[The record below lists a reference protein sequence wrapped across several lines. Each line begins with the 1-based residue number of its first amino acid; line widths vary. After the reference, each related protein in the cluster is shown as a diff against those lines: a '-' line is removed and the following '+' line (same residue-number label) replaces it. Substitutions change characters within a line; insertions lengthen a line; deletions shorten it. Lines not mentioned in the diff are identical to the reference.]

1 MQYIMDYKN
10 ILFLRKNVYLRQRRP
25 KLSPRLGTSRITQ
38 WNQILKNFVNDL
50 NEQTELFTVSE
61 LHANISSFEEKDLH
75 VYFILRKRFS
85 RQAESFLAF
94 LQYEARMFLKCVL
107 IKSKSPFPRLR
118 CPYVRAP
125 KKKTKQKTLLRRFN
139 SCRKCRWSHLHT

>member
-107 IKSKSPFPRLR
+107 IIQVQMTILKIPMFLCSCAEEKKQNDK
-118 CPYVRAP
+118 RADP
-125 KKKTKQKTLLRRFN
+125 CAIKAFQQLQKV
-139 SCRKCRWSHLHT
+139 